1 MAKTFFYDE
10 QIRRFILQFV
20 RMFSHYQ
27 VEFGSDRDGNT
38 TLYTVPVRYGDSSR
52 QAAAIMKH
60 NSENGIPTVP
70 LITCY
75 VTNLT
80 YDRDRM
86 QQPSFVDKMHVRTR
100 AVDQNTGEYTQQQG
114 EAYTVERPMPT
125 PYRLEMNVDIWTSN
139 TEQKLQLLEQ
149 ILCLFNP
156 DLEIQSTDNYIDWTS
171 LSYVELTGQS
181 FTSRSIP
188 QGTEDQIDIATLN
201 FSLPIWLSM
210 PAKVKKLGVI
220 RTITHGIFDQNG
232 NMESIDQGLMYGIR
246 LVCTPQMRSVI
257 LLGNQAQ
264 IIHSHTPTEDS
275 LQTTKVVKE
284 PKQDPSWKATVNNF
298 GKLIGQNQATLNNG
312 TSQLRFTQPS
322 GTEVVGTVA
331 YHPTD
336 QDILI
341 FNVDTDTI
349 PSNTL
354 DTVNAIINPTKK
366 GPGSGL
372 PASAEGQRYLLISN
386 IGSTKNTDGADAW
399 KGANGE
405 ELIAYANDIVEYQ
418 NGKWVIVFDAST
430 NLTSTEYLTN
440 SNTGVQYKWDKTKWL
455 KSYEGEYEAGQ
466 WRLVL

>member
-27 VEFGSDRDGNT
+27 VEFGTDRDGNT

-86 QQPSFVDKMHVRTR
+86 QQPSHIDKMHVRTR
-100 AVDQNTGEYTQQQG
+100 AMDQNTGEYTQQQG
-114 EAYTVERPMPT
+114 EAYTIERAMPT

-156 DLEIQSTDNYIDWTS
+156 DMEIQSTDNYIDWTS
-171 LSYVELTGQS
+171 LSYVELTGQQFS
-181 FTSRSIP
+181 SRSIP

-201 FSLPIWLSM
+201 FSMPIWLSM

-220 RTITHGIFDQNG
+220 RNVLAGIFDDGGTVGDLDLGLLYG
-232 NMESIDQGLMYGIR
+232 NRI
-246 LVCTPQMRSVI
+246 VCTPQNRSVI
-257 LLGNQAQ
+257 ILGNQAQ
-264 IIHSHTPTEDS
+264 LIHFHTPTTDTLTSVNITE
-275 LQTTKVVKE
+275 QTKVT
-284 PKQDPSWKATVNNF
+284 PSWRATINSF
-298 GKLIGQNQATLNNG
+298 GKLIGEQEATLNNG
-312 TSQLRFTQPS
+312 TSQLRFTQAN
-322 GTEVVGTVA
+322 GKEVIGTVA
-331 YHPTD
+331 YHPTNE
-336 QDILI
+336 DILI
-341 FNVDTDTI
+341 FNVDTDTV

-354 DTVNAIINPTKK
+354 PTVNAIINPQKK

-372 PASAEGQRYLLISN
+372 PASAEGQRYLLVAP
-386 IGSTKNTDGADAW
+386 IGDSSNTDGADAW
-399 KGANGE
+399 KGANNE
-405 ELIAYANDIVEYQ
+405 ELISPGNDIVEYK
-418 NGKWVIVFDAST
+418 NGKWNIVFDSST
-430 NLTSTEYLTN
+430 KPGTEYLTN
-440 SNTGVQYKWDKTKWL
+440 SNTGVQYKWDGIKWL
-455 KSYEGEYEAGQ
+455 KSYEGEYEAGS